1 MKQGYLIPLLFV
13 ALLLCDGA
21 QASAQRSSGRGS
33 GAPPKGSFRIGANG
47 GIAILGDD
55 LTKTFDNY
63 RLGPIA
69 DLDFAYL
76 AHQNFS
82 VGLYGGLG
90 AMASRFGEDEAKNF
104 FQWYGVQF
112 EGRVITNRGAII
124 PFAFVRL
131 GGISTSP
138 AITRYG
144 ITTETGSVSAFTY
157 GIGAGIEFL
166 VKKGRNPISVRFTAG
181 GNLTTTD
188 ELDRFVSGGNKDG
201 FSFIS
206 AGMMFYFSKR

>member
-1 MKQGYLIPLLFV
+1 MKKGCLIPLLFA
-13 ALLLCDGA
+13 ALIAIDGT
-21 QASAQRSSGRGS
+21 QVFAQRSSGRGS
-33 GAPPKGSFRIGANG
+33 GAPPKGSFRIGAAG

-63 RLGPIA
+63 RLGPVA

-76 AHQNFS
+76 AHQSFS
-82 VGLYGGLG
+82 VGLFGGLG
-90 AMASRFGEDEAKNF
+90 AMASRFGEDDAKNF

-112 EGRVITNRGAII
+112 EGRVITNRGAVI

-131 GGISTSP
+131 GGVSTSP
-138 AITRYG
+138 SITRSG
-144 ITTETGSVSAFTY
+144 VTTETESITAFTY
-157 GIGAGIEFL
+157 GIGMGVEFL
-166 VKKGRNPISVRFTAG
+166 VKKGRNPISVRLVAG

-206 AGMMFYFSKR
+206 AGMCFYFSKR